1 MSESERSATARR
13 DLVVAIILGLIAALV
28 FFESTKPTQ
37 QHFDYTF
44 RIAAALFFAACGALW
59 GPAMT
64 ILSHEFRAAGRPAG
78 RRRRSHESLRRGSA
92 RCGAALAGMLAEI
105 GDVAA

>member
-44 RIAAALFFAACGALW
+44 RIAGALLHGHVGLETRLPSW
-59 GPAMT
+59 LNEMVP
-64 ILSHEFRAAGRPAG
+64 R
-78 RRRRSHESLRRGSA
+78 
-92 RCGAALAGMLAEI
+92 EI
-105 GDVAA
+105 GRAHV